1 MGDVWPLI
9 HRHPNLVA
17 DALSSL
23 TIFIVFQSYTAMI
36 DDNNPINEIQRVKV
50 TLNLKASTIEVT
62 DALKQAYGAQSRS
75 RTLEML
81 IEDLLSGD

>member
-1 MGDVWPLI
+1 MGAVCPLI
-9 HRHPNLVA
+9 HRHLNLVT
-17 DALSSL
+17 DALSPLS
-23 TIFIVFQSYTAMI
+23 IFSIFQSFTAMT

-50 TLNLKASTIEVT
+50 TLDLKASTIEAI
-62 DALKQAYGAQSRS
+62 DALKQEYGAHSRS